1 MDCGIDSNLNW
12 ENAHMTQTTAQA
24 HCSFCGVE
32 QSPATPLI
40 AGLEGAICEAC
51 VKLADQ
57 VVTNWGRKRIL
68 NELHGPIPK
77 PAKIKEI
84 LDGYVIGQDLAKE
97 ILAVAV
103 YNHYKRLKHES
114 GDAGFSH
121 MHTEVELGKSNILLV
136 GPTGTGKTLLASTL
150 AKIVGVPFVV
160 ADATTLTQAGYVGDD
175 VEHILVRLLEVA
187 EGNVGRAEWG
197 IVYLDEVDKLAR
209 SPEMATNTRDISGEG
224 VQQALLR
231 LVEGAQ
237 VKISMKGKKREGGD
251 EVLIDTRNI
260 LFIAG
265 GAFPG
270 LEKHVA
276 KRLAPAKTGIGFHAS
291 PVDTD
296 VKPEL
301 EELLNETQP
310 GDLRVFGLIP
320 EFIGRFPVLAPL
332 EPLDEAALI
341 RILTEPKNALV
352 RQYQKLFA
360 YENVNL
366 EFTEESLKR
375 VAQKAIERDTGARG
389 LRSILEQVLRKPMF
403 EIPSLSGIES
413 CIVDEEVI
421 DGISEVKTTPVD
433 LKTLVES
440 AAAEREEQPLQKQA
454 SGA

>member
-1 MDCGIDSNLNW
+1 
-12 ENAHMTQTTAQA
+12 MTQTTSHA

-40 AGLEGAICEAC
+40 AGLEGSICEAC
-51 VKLADQ
+51 VRLADQ

-77 PAKIKEI
+77 PSRIKEI
-84 LDGYVIGQDLAKE
+84 LDGYVVGQNLAKE

-121 MHTEVELGKSNILLV
+121 MHAEVELGKSNILLV

-150 AKIVGVPFVV
+150 ARIVGVPFVV

-175 VEHILVRLLEVA
+175 VEHILVRLLDVA

-209 SPEMATNTRDISGEG
+209 SPEMATQTRDISGEG

-237 VKISMKGKKREGGD
+237 VKVSMKGKKREGNAED
-251 EVLIDTRNI
+251 VVIDTRNI

-276 KRLAPAKTGIGFHAS
+276 KRLAPTKTGIGFHAS
-291 PVDTD
+291 PVDAEA
-296 VKPEL
+296 KPEL
-301 EELLNETQP
+301 EVLLGETQP
-310 GDLRVFGLIP
+310 GDLRLFGLIP

-341 RILTEPKNALV
+341 SILTEPKNALV

-360 YENVNL
+360 YENVSL
-366 EFTEESLKR
+366 EFTDAALRR

-403 EIPSLSGIES
+403 EIPSLSGVER
-413 CIVDEEVI
+413 CVVDEDVI
-421 DGISEVKTTPVD
+421 DGVAEVRTHPLDLAAMAEAAADPGDPED
-433 LKTLVES
+433 LKL
-440 AAAEREEQPLQKQA
+440 A
-454 SGA
+454 SGG